1 MENTIV
7 WADIPVI
14 DLERAITFYG
24 AVLQR
29 QFVKMEGMD
38 SIAIEAPGDEASST
52 PPGQFP
58 VSFDLAQT
66 SEVKPSTDGPTVYL
80 NSYGDPEGMLQ
91 RAVEAGGEVL
101 MPVQDMGEMVGFI
114 GMFRDTEGNRIGVH
128 KAPERPGS

>member
-14 DLERAITFYG
+14 DLERAITFYS

-29 QFVKMEGMD
+29 RFVKMEGME
-38 SIAIEAPGDEASST
+38 SIAIEAPSDDAAAT

-66 SEVKPSTDGPTVYL
+66 SQTKPSTDGPTIYL

-91 RAVEAGGEVL
+91 RAAEAGGEVL
-101 MPVQDMGEMVGFI
+101 MPVSDMGEMVGFI

-128 KAPERPGS
+128 KPARPQGS